1 MKAQRKNPLLERQLH
16 AEVRRILL
24 LLERTRRTRRE
35 ARLLV
40 ERETGDSRRKIA
52 IGSGSASRLP
62 GYRSRA

>member
-40 ERETGDSRRKIA
+40 ARETGTSRRKIA
-52 IGSGSASRLP
+52 IGSDSASRLP